1 MTDAGIV
8 RSIVRVTGRV
18 QGVSFRAAARREAR
32 LLGLAGWVRN
42 DEDGSVVIDV
52 EGEPEAMTAFLRWCA
67 QGPPAA
73 RVVAVEETRVEPTEH
88 EDFKIQ

>member
-42 DEDGSVVIDV
+42 DADGSVVIDV
-52 EGEPEAMTAFLRWCA
+52 EGEPEAVAAFVRWCA

-73 RVVAVEETRVEPTEH
+73 RVVAVEETRAESVGH
-88 EDFKIQ
+88 EGFTIH